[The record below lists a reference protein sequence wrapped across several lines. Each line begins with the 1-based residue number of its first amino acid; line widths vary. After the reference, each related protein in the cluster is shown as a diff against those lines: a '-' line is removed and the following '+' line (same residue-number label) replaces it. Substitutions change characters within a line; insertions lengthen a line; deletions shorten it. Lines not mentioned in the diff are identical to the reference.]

1 MKDPKDTFG
10 REALDTLI
18 KMLEDHRDD
27 LVVVLAGYSN
37 EMTEL
42 LTHNPGVKSR
52 FPTVIHFE
60 DYNADELMS
69 IARSMLKKQEL
80 LLSPKA
86 EGKLVTLFQALAMRK
101 GVDNGNGRAVRNLIE
116 MATRKQAVRIA
127 EKRHTLEISDLQV
140 LDEADFEL

>member
-18 KMLEDHRDD
+18 KLLEDHRDD
-27 LVVVLAGYSN
+27 LVVVLAGYSSA
-37 EMTEL
+37 MTEL
-42 LTHNPGVKSR
+42 LAHNPGVKSR

-69 IARSMLKKQEL
+69 IAKSMLNKQEL

-86 EGKLVTLFQALAMRK
+86 EHKLSMLLRALAMRE

-116 MATRKQAVRIA
+116 MAARRQAVRIS

-140 LDEADFEL
+140 LDETDFYL